1 MTHGSHRRR
10 WPRRAAAGLAT
21 ACLAWILAAAPLHAA
36 ADAGAFDI
44 VAASPPRLLGADY
57 FGTHLHRLR
66 VPPALRGRELQT
78 PWPEGQVGALRLW
91 DTRTRWADIE
101 PAPGRFEFEQLDHYV
116 TQARAQGASV
126 MLVLGSTPR
135 WASARPWERCPYG
148 SGCLAE
154 PSDLRDWERY
164 VEAVAHRYKGRIAMY
179 ELWNE
184 PYFSDFPKDRGHPG
198 AFFSG
203 SADTMVE
210 MARIARAVLDRVD
223 PAAVLLTPGFTG
235 PTHRLELFLSRG
247 GARHVGGV
255 AHHYYAGSDRDF
267 VDVHRQVRAVME
279 RHGLGDL
286 PLYNTESGY
295 ERVSP
300 ATAGLPP
307 LGVERLDEVT
317 MAAQLASSLVLG
329 AFLGV
334 RGYYQFAWD
343 NTRMGL
349 LQADGRSPTAGL
361 LAYVN
366 VRRWL
371 VGAQLEGCASF
382 EQGLVRCRLQR
393 GEAQVS
399 VLWRPGAR
407 ATTAFALPAGLE
419 VLGVEDAIAGPVAP
433 IARTLD
439 VGAVPLAVQTRAA
452 WVLPRGRT
460 GDGR

>member
-1 MTHGSHRRR
+1 MTDGRRPRRR
-10 WPRRAAAGLAT
+10 TPPWRAVVGLVLAAVMAMSAAGPARAAAGV
-21 ACLAWILAAAPLHAA
+21 
-36 ADAGAFDI
+36 FDI
-44 VAASPPRLLGADY
+44 PAASPPRTLGADY

-66 VPPALRGRELQT
+66 VPPALRGREPQT
-78 PWPEGQVGALRLW
+78 PWPAGLVGALRLW
-91 DTRTRWADIE
+91 DARTRWADIE

-116 TQARAQGASV
+116 TQALAHEASV

-164 VEAVAHRYKGRIAMY
+164 VEAVAQRYKGRIAMY

-203 SADTMVE
+203 SADTLVE

-255 AHHYYAGSDRDF
+255 AYHYYVGSDRDF
-267 VDVHRQVRAVME
+267 VDVHRRVRSVME
-279 RHGLGDL
+279 QHGLGGL

-307 LGVERLDEVT
+307 LGVERLDEQA
-317 MAAQLASSLVLG
+317 MAARLASSLVLG

-334 RGYYQFAWD
+334 QGYYQFAWD

-361 LAYVN
+361 LAYAN

-371 VGAQLEGCASF
+371 VGAQLGGCASL
-382 EQGLVRCRLQR
+382 EPGLVRCRLQR

-407 ATTAFALPAGLE
+407 TTAAFALPASLE
-419 VLGVEDAIAGPVAP
+419 VLGVEDAIAGPIAP

-452 WVLPRGRT
+452 WALPRGRT
-460 GDGR
+460 GEGR

>member
-1 MTHGSHRRR
+1 MTNGLR
-10 WPRRAAAGLAT
+10 PRLPPWRAAAGLA
-21 ACLAWILAAAPLHAA
+21 LAGLALILVAAPVRAA
-36 ADAGAFDI
+36 ADAGVFDI
-44 VAASPPRLLGADY
+44 PAASPPRTLGADY

-66 VPPALRGRELQT
+66 VPPALHGRERQT
-78 PWPEGQVGALRLW
+78 PWPAGLVGALRLW
-91 DTRTRWADIE
+91 DARTRWADVE

-116 TQARAQGASV
+116 TQALAHAASV

-135 WASARPWERCPYG
+135 WASARPWEPCPYG

-164 VEAVAHRYKGRIAMY
+164 VEAVAQRYKGRIAMY

-203 SADTMVE
+203 SADTLVE

-223 PAAVLLTPGFTG
+223 PEAVLLTPGFTG

-247 GARHVGGV
+247 GARYVGGV
-255 AHHYYAGSDRDF
+255 AYHYYVGTDRDF
-267 VDVHRQVRAVME
+267 ADLHRRVRAVMA
-279 RHGLGDL
+279 RHGLEGL
-286 PLYNTESGY
+286 PLYNTESGH
-295 ERVSP
+295 EWLSP
-300 ATAGLPP
+300 AAAGPP
-307 LGVERLDEVT
+307 LPGVQRFDEHG

-334 RGYYQFAWD
+334 QGYYQFAWD

-349 LQADGRSPTAGL
+349 LQADGRGPTAGL
-361 LAYVN
+361 QAYAN

-371 VGAQLEGCASF
+371 VGAQLGGCASI
-382 EQGLVRCRLQR
+382 EPGLVRCRLQR

-399 VLWRPGAR
+399 LLWRPGAR
-407 ATTAFALPAGLE
+407 TTTAFALPAGLE
-419 VLGVEDAIAGPVAP
+419 VLGVEDAIAGPIAP
-433 IARTLD
+433 TARTLD
-439 VGAVPLAVQTRAA
+439 VGAVPLAVQTRADWA
-452 WVLPRGRT
+452 LPPGRT
-460 GDGR
+460 GAGR

>member
-1 MTHGSHRRR
+1 MTDGPRRR
-10 WPRRAAAGLAT
+10 TLPWRAAAALALAGLA
-21 ACLAWILAAAPLHAA
+21 AIPAAVPARAA
-36 ADAGAFDI
+36 TDAAVFDI
-44 VAASPPRLLGADY
+44 PVASPPRTLGSDY

-66 VPPALRGRELQT
+66 VPPALHGREPQT
-78 PWPEGQVGALRLW
+78 PWPAGKVGALRLW

-101 PAPGRFEFEQLDHYV
+101 PAPGRFEFEQLDYYV
-116 TQARAQGASV
+116 TQALANEASV
-126 MLVLGSTPR
+126 LLVLGSTPR

-154 PSDLRDWERY
+154 PSDLRYWERY
-164 VEAVAHRYKGRIAMY
+164 VEAVAHRYQGRIAMY

-203 SADTMVE
+203 SADTLVE

-255 AHHYYAGSDRDF
+255 AYHYYVGSDSDF
-267 VDVHRQVRAVME
+267 VDVHRRVRAVME
-279 RHGLGDL
+279 RHGLGGL

-295 ERVSP
+295 ERVSL

-307 LGVERLDEVT
+307 LGVERLDEQA
-317 MAAQLASSLVLG
+317 MAARLASSLVLG

-334 RGYYQFAWD
+334 QGYYQFAWD

-349 LQADGRSPTAGL
+349 LQPDGRSPTAGL
-361 LAYVN
+361 LAYTN

-371 VGAQLEGCASF
+371 DGAQLGGCASL

-407 ATTAFALPAGLE
+407 TTAALVLPADLE
-419 VLGVEDAIAGPVAP
+419 VLGVEDAIAGPITPA
-433 IARTLD
+433 ARTLD
-439 VGAVPLAVQTRAA
+439 VGAVPLAVQTRVA
-452 WVLPRGRT
+452 WALPRRRT
-460 GDGR
+460 GEGR